1 MNRSKY
7 GRPETTRVLWRR
19 TSATRIAYGSRVRRN
34 ARSLRCASYQGRR
47 RSARP
52 VPIPREPLP
61 RGLRRGER
69 LEGLLQGPPARRAE
83 PLPRGDEVG
92 GLVVVEPDA
101 GPEERRDR
109 GSVPLKEEAVLRES
123 THGRVRRAGFRL
135 NC

>member
-52 VPIPREPLP
+52 VPIPRANAA
-61 RGLRRGER
+61 
-69 LEGLLQGPPARRAE
+69 LLQNRSGAAAE
-83 PLPRGDEVG
+83 EHEV
-92 GLVVVEPDA
+92 E
-101 GPEERRDR
+101 
-109 GSVPLKEEAVLRES
+109 LRERDPDDS
-123 THGRVRRAGFRL
+123 REFPPPCLDLAVP
-135 NC
+135 